1 MQDDLQTL
9 LEKEK
14 IIETI
19 KGLLIGID
27 QGDWV
32 WVKKCFASRVHDSNL
47 NLENSR

>member
-19 KGLLIGID
+19 NSLFIRTD
-27 QGDWV
+27 QRGTG
-32 WVKKCFASRVHDSNL
+32 FG
-47 NLENSR
+47 